1 MLLNK
6 MSDKFTHAKVF
17 KDRYVL
23 MEYCSSLIQPKGKIM
38 EVGVFQGYTSEI
50 LIKHFNPEKI
60 ILMDTFYLD
69 DHWTNKFKKEDHLQF
84 VKDKFKN
91 IPCVDIVQ
99 GLSHINIPKLEDRSL
114 DYIYIDADHSYTSVK
129 TDIDHAVKKIK
140 IGGIIQFNDYTNY
153 SVVENCPY
161 GVMDAVNEFIDSND
175 VSILGIGLHNKGYHD
190 IAVKVNS

>member
-1 MLLNK
+1 
-6 MSDKFTHAKVF
+6 
-17 KDRYVL
+17 
-23 MEYCSSLIQPKGKIM
+23 M

-50 LIKHFNPEKI
+50 LIKYFNPEKI

-91 IPCVDIVQ
+91 VPSVDIVE
-99 GLSHINIPKLEDRSL
+99 GLSYINIPKLEDRSL
-114 DYIYIDADHSYTSVK
+114 DYIYIDADHSYNSVK
-129 TDIDHAVKKIK
+129 TDIDNAVKKIK

-153 SVVENCPY
+153 SIIENCPY

-175 VSILGIGLHNKGYHD
+175 VSILGMGLHTKGYHD
-190 IAVKVNS
+190 IAVKINS